1 MNTIFHPSSRK
12 NPLFVMSPLTKGYV
26 AMSVV
31 LLIWSGFALT
41 VRAVGASSLSIADV
55 MLIRF
60 SVPLVLLT
68 PWVLSS
74 WHEVKNIRLPDI
86 MFVLLGGVP
95 FLLLAAFGAST
106 VPAAYVGTIL
116 TGTPVFFAAIL
127 SFVFYRQRI
136 SLRKFVALILIL
148 FGVATMI
155 GGHTQSIPNSLLYGV
170 GLLLMASLIWAG
182 YTLGLKSIKLSP
194 IAIAIVLSYTSFFLT
209 LMMVLSGVVET
220 NIGSVSFDEALPFIL
235 IQGLGVGVVSTIAFS
250 YAVKQLGS
258 IRTLLLGS
266 LSPGLTAILATLILN
281 ESLSVI
287 MICGIVL
294 STIGVILSNRAK

>member
-1 MNTIFHPSSRK
+1 
-12 NPLFVMSPLTKGYV
+12 MSPLTKGYV

-68 PWVLSS
+68 PWMLSS
-74 WHEVKNIRLPDI
+74 WHDIKNIRLPDI
-86 MFVLLGGVP
+86 LFILFGGVP

-106 VPAAYVGTIL
+106 VPAAYMGTIL
-116 TGTPVFFAAIL
+116 TGTPVFFAALL
-127 SFVFYRQRI
+127 SFILYRQRI
-136 SLRKFVALILIL
+136 SLRKFASLILIL
-148 FGVATMI
+148 FGIATMI
-155 GGHTQSIPNSLLYGV
+155 GGHAQEILNSLLYGV
-170 GLLLMASLIWAG
+170 GLLLLASLIWAG
-182 YTLGLKSIKLSP
+182 YTLGLKSTTLTP

-209 LMMVLSGVVET
+209 LVMVLSGMMDT
-220 NIGSVSFDEALPFIL
+220 NIGSVSFDEVLPFIL
-235 IQGLGVGVVSTIAFS
+235 IQGLGVGVVSTLAFS

-266 LSPGLTAILATLILN
+266 LSPGLTAILAALILK

-287 MICGIVL
+287 MICGIAL
-294 STIGVILSNRAK
+294 STIGVILSNRVK

>member
-1 MNTIFHPSSRK
+1 
-12 NPLFVMSPLTKGYV
+12 
-26 AMSVV
+26 MSVV

-74 WHEVKNIRLPDI
+74 WHEIKNIRLPDI
-86 MFVLLGGVP
+86 MFILLGGVP

-106 VPAAYVGTIL
+106 VPAAYMGTIL
-116 TGTPVFFAAIL
+116 TGTPVFFAALL
-127 SFVFYRQRI
+127 SFIFYRQRI
-136 SLRKFVALILIL
+136 SLRKFAALILIL
-148 FGVATMI
+148 FGIATMI
-155 GGHTQSIPNSLLYGV
+155 GGHAQAIPNSLLYGV

-182 YTLGLKSIKLSP
+182 YTLGLKSTTLSP
-194 IAIAIVLSYTSFFLT
+194 IAIAIVLSYSSFFLT
-209 LMMVLSGVVET
+209 LVMVLSGIVET

-266 LSPGLTAILATLILN
+266 LSPGLTAIFAALILN

>member
-1 MNTIFHPSSRK
+1 
-12 NPLFVMSPLTKGYV
+12 
-26 AMSVV
+26 MSVV

-74 WHEVKNIRLPDI
+74 WHDIKNIRLPDI
-86 MFVLLGGVP
+86 LFILFGGVP

-106 VPAAYVGTIL
+106 VPAAYMGTIL
-116 TGTPVFFAAIL
+116 TGTPVFFAALL
-127 SFVFYRQRI
+127 SLIFYRQRI
-136 SLRKFVALILIL
+136 SLRKFAALILIL
-148 FGVATMI
+148 FGIATMI
-155 GGHTQSIPNSLLYGV
+155 GGHAQAIPNSLLYGV

-182 YTLGLKSIKLSP
+182 YTLGLKSTTLTP

-209 LMMVLSGVVET
+209 LVMVLSGMMDT
-220 NIGSVSFDEALPFIL
+220 NIGSVSFDEVLPFIL
-235 IQGLGVGVVSTIAFS
+235 IQGLGVGVVSTLAFS

-266 LSPGLTAILATLILN
+266 LSPGLTAILAALILK

-287 MICGIVL
+287 MICGIAL